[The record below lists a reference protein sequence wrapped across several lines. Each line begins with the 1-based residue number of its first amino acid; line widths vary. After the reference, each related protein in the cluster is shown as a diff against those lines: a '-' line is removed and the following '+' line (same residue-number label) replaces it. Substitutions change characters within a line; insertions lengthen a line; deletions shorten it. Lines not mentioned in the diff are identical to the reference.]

1 MLVSVHKITR
11 FQESLFMNARVPPN
25 VLQPA
30 LALERVSQAWDNDI
44 VRQLT
49 DYIAIPAKSPMF
61 SPD

>member
-1 MLVSVHKITR
+1 
-11 FQESLFMNARVPPN
+11 MNARVPAHA
-25 VLQPA
+25 LQPA
-30 LALERVSQAWDNDI
+30 LALERVSQAWDSDI